1 MGCELIHRGVEV
13 MKIHHIAEA
22 GFTKGAAAYERG
34 RPDYPATAITFMA
47 EQLGLRDGATVVDI
61 GAGTGKLSRLLIEV
75 GARLIAVEP
84 VAAMRDQ
91 FSRVLPDVQVVEG
104 MAEAIP
110 LADNSA
116 DAVTAAQAFHWF
128 ANAKAL
134 AEIHRVLKP
143 HGRLGLIWNNRDTD
157 AAAWVREVWAL
168 IERDESDLPR
178 YRKGNWKSAFTD
190 YAGFRPVIEKSF
202 EHAQRGDFA
211 MITDRIASLSF
222 VANMDEAERNRLLRN
237 VRAVLEHHPDTRAK
251 DVIEIP
257 YRTDVY
263 IYEAV

>member
-1 MGCELIHRGVEV
+1 

-22 GFTKGAAAYERG
+22 GFTKGAAAYVRG
-34 RPDYPATAITFMA
+34 RPDYPATAIAFMA
-47 EQLGLRDGATVVDI
+47 EQLGLRDGATVIDI
-61 GAGTGKLSRLLIEV
+61 GAGTGKLSRLLV
-75 GARLIAVEP
+75 ATGARLIAVEP

-91 FSRVLPDVQVVEG
+91 FSRVLPGVEIVEG
-104 MAEAIP
+104 IAEAIP

-116 DAVTAAQAFHWF
+116 EAATAAQAFHWF

-157 AAAWVREVWAL
+157 AAGWVREVWAL
-168 IERDESDLPR
+168 IERGEGDLPR
-178 YRKGNWKSAFTD
+178 YRKGTWKSAFTD
-190 YAGFRPVIEKSF
+190 YAGFRAVGEKSF
-202 EHAQRGDFA
+202 AHVQRGDFA

-222 VANMDEAERNRLLRN
+222 VANMDDAERDSLLRN
-237 VRAVLEHHPDTRAK
+237 VRGLLEHHPDTTGK
-251 DVIEIP
+251 EVLEIP